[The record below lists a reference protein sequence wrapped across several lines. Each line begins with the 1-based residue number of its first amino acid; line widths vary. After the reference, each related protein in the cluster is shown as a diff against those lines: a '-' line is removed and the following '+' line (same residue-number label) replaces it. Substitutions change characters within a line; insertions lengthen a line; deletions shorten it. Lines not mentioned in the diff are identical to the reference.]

1 MERRQ
6 MLTIT
11 AAVGLHALWA
21 RPNEG
26 HAQGQYAASEQR
38 GAAFEQAKLPYGLGD
53 LAPFLS
59 EEQMSY
65 HYGKH
70 HAAYFK
76 KLNELVLGKPE
87 AQWRLEEIIAKSD
100 GPLFNNAAQT
110 WNHTF
115 FWNCM
120 APNGG
125 GKADGKLGNAIE
137 RCFGDYGTF
146 ETQFKTEAAKL
157 FGSGWL
163 WLAADAQGS
172 LTLLP
177 LANAGNPITHGKT
190 PILTIDVWE
199 HAYYV
204 DYRNNRAQFIEEFMK
219 RINWPFVQQCYEN
232 TEPA

>member
-110 WNHTF
+110 LESYVF
-115 FWNCM
+115 
-120 APNGG
+120 
-125 GKADGKLGNAIE
+125 LE
-137 RCFGDYGTF
+137 LYGP
-146 ETQFKTEAAKL
+146 EWRRQ
-157 FGSGWL
+157 SGWKARKRYRAVFRRL
-163 WLAADAQGS
+163 WDFRDTIQNRSCKTFRLRLA
-172 LTLLP
+172 
-177 LANAGNPITHGKT
+177 LA
-190 PILTIDVWE
+190 
-199 HAYYV
+199 
-204 DYRNNRAQFIEEFMK
+204 RR
-219 RINWPFVQQCYEN
+219 
-232 TEPA
+232 